1 MKDGLTGSDPDSHLC
16 RRTVG
21 LHAVPNLPLVQPGDE
36 VGQMIVDHATANG
49 FAFQDGDVVVV
60 THNITS
66 LRA

>member
-36 VGQMIVDHATANG
+36 VGQMIVDTPPFRGTSARPILCATE
-49 FAFQDGDVVVV
+49 
-60 THNITS
+60 
-66 LRA
+66 